1 MPSPTSSRRAAL
13 IALIALVGLS
23 VPTTAQAAARTD
35 CRPVPTPAA
44 DILRASDVWSMFGVD
59 GSGVRVGV
67 ISDSFGTA
75 GEDVVAADVAAG
87 WLPGPGNP
95 CGWTTPTR
103 VVLEN
108 STSASDEGRA
118 MAQLVHGIA
127 PGAELMFAAPPTS
140 DNAGLAVAIDALR
153 DAGADIIVDDLAA
166 DDDLAYERLAA
177 GYAVQRAVDA
187 GVLYVSA
194 AGNFGRPGAEGYPSA
209 GYPVSGWSSSRYR
222 PMPCA
227 ADVEQSALAS
237 APEITAVD
245 CMDVDPGPGSDPGL
259 GVTLLP
265 GFATLSNLHW
275 AQKAGS
281 VTTHLGLGVKNLSTG
296 ELKVVWASDPER
308 PLVPSALSG
317 LGSADPTEW
326 EVSIVRRVTPE
337 ASTPAVSIVMPNVVR
352 FLAVA
357 ALEYFHSTETDD
369 IGASL
374 IGHEADPATLAVAAV
389 NASDLTLGTYSSA
402 GPATT
407 LFGVPTATTVPG
419 PALAGV
425 DGLPVSLPMDGEEN
439 LFFGTSAAAPT
450 VAAVAAL
457 AVQAAPG
464 TTPAALRDA
473 LVGGARADAF
483 ASPWPSTLD
492 ASRFSGA
499 GLTDAVATV
508 AAVLPPAPTP
518 TPTPVPTSVP
528 TPTAVPAPDPTAAP
542 AAASP
547 PGRLAESGTSIDGV
561 ALGTGVLSLIAGL
574 VVVRARTRRR
584 NGSDAAVTG
593 RR

>member
-1 MPSPTSSRRAAL
+1 
-13 IALIALVGLS
+13 
-23 VPTTAQAAARTD
+23 
-35 CRPVPTPAA
+35 
-44 DILRASDVWSMFGVD
+44 
-59 GSGVRVGV
+59 
-67 ISDSFGTA
+67 
-75 GEDVVAADVAAG
+75 
-87 WLPGPGNP
+87 
-95 CGWTTPTR
+95 
-103 VVLEN
+103 
-108 STSASDEGRA
+108 
-118 MAQLVHGIA
+118 
-127 PGAELMFAAPPTS
+127 
-140 DNAGLAVAIDALR
+140 
-153 DAGADIIVDDLAA
+153 
-166 DDDLAYERLAA
+166 
-177 GYAVQRAVDA
+177 
-187 GVLYVSA
+187 
-194 AGNFGRPGAEGYPSA
+194 
-209 GYPVSGWSSSRYR
+209 
-222 PMPCA
+222 
-227 ADVEQSALAS
+227 
-237 APEITAVD
+237 
-245 CMDVDPGPGSDPGL
+245 
-259 GVTLLP
+259 
-265 GFATLSNLHW
+265 
-275 AQKAGS
+275 
-281 VTTHLGLGVKNLSTG
+281 
-296 ELKVVWASDPER
+296 
-308 PLVPSALSG
+308 
-317 LGSADPTEW
+317 
-326 EVSIVRRVTPE
+326 
-337 ASTPAVSIVMPNVVR
+337 
-352 FLAVA
+352 
-357 ALEYFHSTETDD
+357 
-369 IGASL
+369 
-374 IGHEADPATLAVAAV
+374 VAAV

-561 ALGTGVLSLIAGL
+561 ALGTGVPGLIAGL
-574 VVVRARTRRR
+574 ADVGAWQPGQLVLHTDPAYGARVLDPAAQRGAIPLAIHPAIVFTGASSIDLRQLAQAY
-584 NGSDAAVTG
+584 AAVTAPG
-593 RR
+593 PVLPIAQALAVELGCEPVVVAEEDRTVYAEAIATATEFSRSIVRQSSDLLTRVGVDNPGGYLSALVRSSVDQALIEGAGLRGLDGDDTIDG